1 MAAPYGV
8 VLRNQNV
15 TGFLPDGCGTEPT
28 SPVGH
33 FTIEA
38 DAGRV
43 SIACTVVASWSPPS
57 DKKRALPMTARA
69 LYGAENVNRTHDLLI
84 TNQLLY
90 QLSYPGRFA
99 SLTAD
104 RSTSNQKFMMR
115 RRHDVEA
122 LRGIHKPPISPL
134 PLLEGALV
142 IRDGVGIGH

>member
-1 MAAPYGV
+1 MAVPHPA

-15 TGFLPDGCGTEPT
+15 TGFVADGCGTEPT
-28 SPVGH
+28 SPVDH

-43 SIACTVVASWSPPS
+43 SVAWTVVGSWSPPS

-90 QLSYPGRFA
+90 QLSYPGN
-99 SLTAD
+99 T
-104 RSTSNQKFMMR
+104 
-115 RRHDVEA
+115 
-122 LRGIHKPPISPL
+122 
-134 PLLEGALV
+134 
-142 IRDGVGIGH
+142 GVFNEPEPRAQERK